1 MQAGRV
7 QAVALGAVTRVPWR
21 LTLVQVRALL
31 DRIALPKHWTLA
43 ERNDKPLAFAYEYA
57 LGAPKERLMTTPGRE
72 RTARQYINYTAEQ
85 LEAEINTRQLPHP
98 VFDTPPT
105 PVSKM
110 DAMLDLLV
118 KDDMQ
123 SQRTPSLFRRHTA
136 GAASSATSILAAA
149 NEIAHGAA
157 AAALPVSHQSPKYSQ
172 QDVRADGTTQH
183 CVAVLHLRGFAVR
196 NAFGGYTVN
205 VRPGSET
212 YLHDLHRSADYG
224 PGKSVTLLTPV
235 LQRLGWEIVSV
246 QPPLDMESM
255 GDELAE
261 DYKRKVLACIQE
273 GCPMSVTTTVSYARA
288 GETMAMQSGQLA
300 SYVIRT
306 TLVPQGELLDQHLDF
321 MRNALPTTMS
331 PAAVMQVLAALAA
344 DSAGA
349 DEVRS
354 VITNQLTSHPRHSEA
369 PAVPRDAH
377 DTMEPMVALT
387 ALLGTMF
394 KDGKHG
400 AYHGKMRNTPALS
413 ISAQLPKAVGTPE
426 TFFAGVLRKV
436 ATSDNPV
443 TQYLMTQH
451 DKVETVSAAIRER
464 LCNGEKR
471 LESVTIGGLRRLDQ
485 QPFTDKLREMST
497 KYEGLAVIDE
507 TGRVSK
513 PDHALLLEMMAELS
527 CLMIA
532 ALRGWTTADVQ
543 HHLVDIVTSFQPNHD
558 DDNLKLS
565 EFTSILHAV
574 RSLLGATLFAQMA
587 RDDMKQALC
596 KLHRQLSKV
605 YQDRLIRIADDYLN
619 ARLKSKELTTAAVR
633 KLENAARGTTR
644 LHLAESASDLRVLQ
658 EIGELWPFWQ
668 AAEEHFT
675 LISCTE
681 PHMQF
686 RTNEHE
692 MHVVREV
699 AAESSD
705 SAVLYQSQSNLFAVN
720 STRSEPGQSSD
731 HHFGKQ
737 LLSEVRAM
745 RDEVNERVSDVHDKV
760 SGLQAVVHESESKLN
775 QRLNDMVSDSQRYT
789 AGIRRDT
796 SAIAASVQEQLR
808 NKQAH
813 PDAGRAMQ
821 RTESAVAALVD
832 ALTLERPDVP
842 MNAVHAMLDAALTR
856 QSPGTAAASSQGA
869 PAGLA
874 SIMAARGNYKNDPR
888 VYQTPGR
895 KRTDEYGKPIPY
907 SGFPSTPLSSIA
919 KNIRDAG
926 GDDFSSEE
934 KYAIASKTP
943 WCSLCNLAHYPD
955 TCALAYCTSP
965 EAVERWGEVLAKARA
980 AKLDAKR
987 KTTFKLM
994 HIALGDDYERFKVAA
1009 DLHDDTLLADSV
1021 DKIQSVLALCQQC
1034 D

>member
-1 MQAGRV
+1 M
-7 QAVALGAVTRVPWR
+7 
-21 LTLVQVRALL
+21 
-31 DRIALPKHWTLA
+31 
-43 ERNDKPLAFAYEYA
+43 
-57 LGAPKERLMTTPGRE
+57 
-72 RTARQYINYTAEQ
+72 
-85 LEAEINTRQLPHP
+85 
-98 VFDTPPT
+98 
-105 PVSKM
+105 
-110 DAMLDLLV
+110 
-118 KDDMQ
+118 
-123 SQRTPSLFRRHTA
+123 
-136 GAASSATSILAAA
+136 
-149 NEIAHGAA
+149 
-157 AAALPVSHQSPKYSQ
+157 
-172 QDVRADGTTQH
+172 
-183 CVAVLHLRGFAVR
+183 
-196 NAFGGYTVN
+196 
-205 VRPGSET
+205 
-212 YLHDLHRSADYG
+212 
-224 PGKSVTLLTPV
+224 
-235 LQRLGWEIVSV
+235 
-246 QPPLDMESM
+246 
-255 GDELAE
+255 
-261 DYKRKVLACIQE
+261 
-273 GCPMSVTTTVSYARA
+273 
-288 GETMAMQSGQLA
+288 
-300 SYVIRT
+300 
-306 TLVPQGELLDQHLDF
+306 
-321 MRNALPTTMS
+321 
-331 PAAVMQVLAALAA
+331 
-344 DSAGA
+344 
-349 DEVRS
+349 
-354 VITNQLTSHPRHSEA
+354 
-369 PAVPRDAH
+369 
-377 DTMEPMVALT
+377 ALT